1 MVRMTGKRALM
12 EVLRAEGVRYI
23 FGNPGT
29 SEAPIMDALEEYPD
43 IEYMLATQEGVA
55 MGMADGYAI
64 ATGRPSF
71 VNLHI
76 ETGLANGISLL
87 HHAWEGNTPMVLT
100 SGNKDVRKLAE
111 GRTELTEMVRLFTK
125 WSVEV
130 THPEQVP
137 GVMRRAFNEA
147 RTPPAGPVFVGFSA
161 NALDGEADVDVQ
173 PLTRNYF
180 RTAADPEAVEAAAR
194 VLAGASR
201 PVMVVGD
208 RLGQSRGAA
217 EAVRLAELLGARVY
231 ASSYAEMNF
240 PTGHPQF
247 MGRVNTAL
255 PPGRATL
262 SQGDVV
268 LAVGANVFSGYFF
281 VSGPALGSDTRLIH
295 LDSAYAEIGKS
306 EPTEIGIIADPR
318 VGLGQ
323 LCDAVEGALSGSARE
338 AAQGRAASIASEKA
352 QAQAGWDRD
361 LRDRWDARPMTA
373 ERMMTELAKALP
385 PDAVISD
392 DSITSRDA
400 ARRHGVQRAGQH
412 PQRAG
417 RRHRMGHGQHPGHKA
432 GPPGP
437 TGGGHSRRRQRDD
450 DGPGAVD
457 GGQFQHPRG
466 LRHMQQPLLPRPQA
480 EHGPVQD
487 PHPGRGGR
495 LQPVHCHGLP
505 HPPGHG
511 GHRQRHGGAG
521 THHRRPG
528 RHRAG
533 PGRGPG
539 FGQARAA
546 GRDHRRKRLGML

>member
-43 IEYMLATQEGVA
+43 IEYMLTTQEGVA

-130 THPEQVP
+130 THPSRCRGDAPRLQRGPDSP
-137 GVMRRAFNEA
+137 GG
-147 RTPPAGPVFVGFSA
+147 AGVRGVLGQR
-161 NALDGEADVDVQ
+161 LDDEADMDVQ
-173 PLTRNYF
+173 PLTRGYF

-247 MGRVNTAL
+247 MGRVNPAL

-268 LAVGANVFSGYFF
+268 LAVG
-281 VSGPALGSDTRLIH
+281 
-295 LDSAYAEIGKS
+295 
-306 EPTEIGIIADPR
+306 PTSSPGTS
-318 VGLGQ
+318 
-323 LCDAVEGALSGSARE
+323 LSP
-338 AAQGRAASIASEKA
+338 
-352 QAQAGWDRD
+352 
-361 LRDRWDARPMTA
+361 ARPWEGT
-373 ERMMTELAKALP
+373 
-385 PDAVISD
+385 
-392 DSITSRDA
+392 
-400 ARRHGVQRAGQH
+400 
-412 PQRAG
+412 
-417 RRHRMGHGQHPGHKA
+417 
-432 GPPGP
+432 
-437 TGGGHSRRRQRDD
+437 
-450 DGPGAVD
+450 
-457 GGQFQHPRG
+457 RG
-466 LRHMQQPLLPRPQA
+466 
-480 EHGPVQD
+480 
-487 PHPGRGGR
+487 
-495 LQPVHCHGLP
+495 
-505 HPPGHG
+505 
-511 GHRQRHGGAG
+511 
-521 THHRRPG
+521 
-528 RHRAG
+528 
-533 PGRGPG
+533 
-539 FGQARAA
+539 
-546 GRDHRRKRLGML
+546 

>member
-12 EVLRAEGVRYI
+12 KVLRAEGVRYI

-43 IEYMLATQEGVA
+43 IEYMLTTQEGVA

-147 RTPPAGPVFVGFSA
+147 RTPPTGPVYVGFSA
-161 NALDGEADVDVQ
+161 NALDDEADMDVQ
-173 PLTRNYF
+173 PLTRGYF
-180 RTAADPEAVEAAAR
+180 RTAADAEAVEAAAR

-247 MGRVNTAL
+247 MGRVNPAL

-281 VSGPALGSDTRLIH
+281 VSGPALGRDTRLIH
-295 LDSAYAEIGKS
+295 LDSAHAEVGKS

-338 AAQGRAASIASEKA
+338 AAQGRASSIASEKA
-352 QAQAGWDRD
+352 QTQASWDRG
-361 LRDRWDARPMTA
+361 LRDRWDARPMTP
-373 ERMMTELAKALP
+373 ERMMTELAKAMP

-400 ARRHGVQRAGQH
+400 IHGAMEFSEPGSIHSERGGAIGWGMGSTLGIKLAHPDRPVVGILGDGSAMMTVQGLWTAANSNIPVIYVICNNRSYRVLKLNMDRYKTHILGEEDASSRYIAMDFPIPLDMAAIANAMGVQ
-412 PQRAG
+412 G
-417 RRHRMGHGQHPGHKA
+417 RTIKDPEEI
-432 GPPGP
+432 GPALTEALASGKPALL
-437 TGGGHSRRRQRDD
+437 DVII
-450 DGPGAVD
+450 DGSV
-457 GGQFQHPRG
+457 
-466 LRHMQQPLLPRPQA
+466 
-480 EHGPVQD
+480 
-487 PHPGRGGR
+487 
-495 LQPVHCHGLP
+495 
-505 HPPGHG
+505 
-511 GHRQRHGGAG
+511 
-521 THHRRPG
+521 
-528 RHRAG
+528 
-533 PGRGPG
+533 
-539 FGQARAA
+539 
-546 GRDHRRKRLGML
+546 